1 MKQCNKNI
9 QDLIELSEKLLTLS
23 DQGDVDRNDDS
34 CGVLYGVARD
44 AAYKLLSLAEDEKKR
59 HVSSGKW
66 IEN

>member
-44 AAYKLLSLAEDEKKR
+44 AAYKLLSLAEDEKKN
-59 HVSSGKW
+59 HFSWGKW
-66 IEN
+66 KEN